1 MGIHMNSI
9 QKEYPRKYKTC
20 LHDVFAV
27 PFLHTP
33 GCQAN
38 FYCPLLF
45 QWRDA
50 TIAKAL
56 TLLDISLCL
65 IKTCCKNNMLYKGR
79 PPSLR
84 HVIAFTCFQQSAVGA
99 GVSHAL
105 WAPALG
111 ILRQL
116 QGKIVARRRSKC
128 RGCRCRDDCKQREQC
143 QRLKYQPISAASKCT
158 KSQVSV
164 YLTLA
169 ALPHG
174 FFSTKVLQR
183 GSPAPEVNIV
193 SGRARDF
200 VASALI
206 LFALVVPTGIMAV
219 VVIDEHFD
227 GISVTF
233 LSFVSQTTMLIN

>member
-1 MGIHMNSI
+1 MGINMNSI

-84 HVIAFTCFQQSAVGA
+84 HVIAFTCSKTVCRW
-99 GVSHAL
+99 S
-105 WAPALG
+105 WCKPCALG
-111 ILRQL
+111 PGFGDPSPTSGKDCCQEAVQM
-116 QGKIVARRRSKC
+116 QG
-128 RGCRCRDDCKQREQC
+128 
-143 QRLKYQPISAASKCT
+143 
-158 KSQVSV
+158 
-164 YLTLA
+164 
-169 ALPHG
+169 LP
-174 FFSTKVLQR
+174 
-183 GSPAPEVNIV
+183 
-193 SGRARDF
+193 
-200 VASALI
+200 
-206 LFALVVPTGIMAV
+206 M
-219 VVIDEHFD
+219 
-227 GISVTF
+227 
-233 LSFVSQTTMLIN
+233 